1 MTGLFQD
8 LRYTI
13 RQLRQSPGFALF
25 AILIMALGIG
35 ATVAMFSVIN
45 AVLLKPLQ
53 YRQPN
58 QLILVSGGFTPVRF
72 EELKA
77 TARSYSELAAYAC
90 VPEDMALSGIEQPEV
105 LKGARVSANFL
116 HILGIGPAQ
125 GRSFLPEEDK
135 PGAPGV
141 ALISAQLWQRRFAGD
156 RRIIGQTVTLAG
168 SPHTIIGVMPPG
180 FQFPFA
186 GLDVWVA
193 KPTEQAMIDPGS
205 RPFSPTLAVL
215 GRLQSSLN
223 IRQAEAEL
231 TVLNRQYAAAHPAM
245 LDAKPDSPE
254 HLLPL
259 KEDLISDIRPKLW
272 MLLGSVVLVLLIVCA
287 NIGSLLLARATSR
300 AREFA
305 VRAAIGA
312 GRGRIVRQLLAESVL
327 LASVGGA
334 LGITLAGLSLR
345 LVRNVTFVDIS
356 RALLPRAGDIRMDG
370 GVMGF
375 ALLLSLGTGVLFG
388 LVPAFAA
395 SRPNLTGV
403 LRGSP
408 DVPGAPGSSRFLRL
422 GFRGLLVIGQVS
434 LSITLLIGAA
444 LLIESLAHLY
454 RADPGFQPSHL
465 LTMRIALPPARY
477 DTQGKRAAFFAD
489 LVQRAESLPGVRAAA
504 VTLTLPMTGFAGMP
518 VQLAKGPL
526 LRLNQRP
533 IGTVQLIT
541 PDYFRTLGIAVKR
554 GRPFTGHDDAHSTP
568 VVIIDESLAR
578 RLWPE
583 YPNGLD
589 PIGQQMLIGRDPH
602 PHEIVG
608 VAANVSQ
615 AGKDQQLRPGFYLPC
630 AQSST
635 QTAMLAVRTERNPLL
650 LAAAIRNQV
659 FAIDPAQPVSDV
671 RTMDD
676 IVAESEGQ
684 VRLMMRLLGAFAG
697 AAALLAVIGLYGVI
711 SYSTAQ
717 RTKELGI
724 RSALG
729 AQRRGIISLVVRQ
742 GFSLSVAGVLLGVC
756 AALALTRLLKDLLF
770 QVRPTDPA
778 TFIAVS
784 VLFVLVALA
793 ASYVPARRAAKV
805 EPMEALRY
813 E

>member
-1 MTGLFQD
+1 MTSLPHD
-8 LRYTI
+8 LRYTL
-13 RQLRQSPGFALF
+13 RQLRKSPAFALT
-25 AILIMALGIG
+25 AILVLALGIG
-35 ATVAMFSVIN
+35 ATVAMFSVIS
-45 AVLLKPLQ
+45 AVLLKPLG

-77 TARSYSELAAYAC
+77 TARSYSELAAYAG
-90 VPEDMALSGIEQPEV
+90 VSEDMALSGIEQPEV

-116 HILGIGPAQ
+116 HILGMAPAQ

-141 ALISAQLWQRRFAGD
+141 ALISMQLWQRRFAGD
-156 RRIIGQTVTLAG
+156 SRIVGQTVTLEGA
-168 SPHTIIGVMPPG
+168 PHTIIGVMPPG

-186 GLDVWVA
+186 GLDVWVP
-193 KPTEQAMIDPGS
+193 KPTESALINPGS

-215 GRLQSSLN
+215 GRLKPSLT
-223 IRQAEAEL
+223 IHQAKAEL
-231 TVLNRQYAAAHPAM
+231 TVLDRQYAAAHPAM
-245 LDAKPDSPE
+245 LDAKPDPSA

-259 KEDLISDIRPKLW
+259 KEELISDIRPKLW
-272 MLLGSVVLVLLIVCA
+272 MLFGSVGLVLLIVCA

-300 AREFA
+300 AGEFA
-305 VRAAIGA
+305 VRVAIGA
-312 GRGRIVRQLLAESVL
+312 GRGRIVRQLLAESIL

-334 LGITLAGLSLR
+334 LGIALAGLCLR
-345 LVRNVTFVDIS
+345 LVRNVTFID
-356 RALLPRAGDIRMDG
+356 LPRAGEIRLDG
-370 GVMGF
+370 GVLGF
-375 ALLLSLGTGVLFG
+375 ALLLSVGTGILFG

-403 LRGSP
+403 LKGSP
-408 DVPGAPGSSRFLRL
+408 DVPAPPGSIPFMRFGL
-422 GFRGLLVIGQVS
+422 RGLLVIGQVT
-434 LSITLLIGAA
+434 LSITLLIAAA

-454 RADPGFQPSHL
+454 RADPGFEPSHL

-477 DTQGKRAAFFAD
+477 DTQGKRSAFFTD
-489 LVQRAESLPGVRAAA
+489 LVQRAESLPRVRAAA
-504 VTLTLPMTGFAGMP
+504 VTLTLPLTGFAGMP
-518 VQLAKGPL
+518 VQLAKGQL

-554 GRPFTGHDDAHSTP
+554 GRPFTEHDNDRSNP
-568 VVIIDESLAR
+568 VVIIDESLAH
-578 RLWPE
+578 RLFPD
-583 YPNGLD
+583 YPDGLN
-589 PIGQQMLIGRDPH
+589 PIGQQMLIGRDTH

-608 VAANVSQ
+608 VASNVYQ
-615 AGKDQQLRPGFYLPC
+615 AGKDQNLRPGFYLPC

-635 QTAMLAVRTERNPLL
+635 QLAMLAVRTDGDPLL
-650 LAAAIRNQV
+650 LATAIRNQV

-676 IVAESEGQ
+676 IVEESEGQ
-684 VRLMMRLLGAFAG
+684 VRVMMGLLGAFAG
-697 AAALLAVIGLYGVI
+697 AAALLAVIGLYAVI

-724 RSALG
+724 RAALG
-729 AQRRGIISLVVRQ
+729 AQRRDIISLVVRQ
-742 GFSLSVAGVLLGVC
+742 GLSLSVVGVLLGAG

-784 VLFVLVALA
+784 ALFVLVALA
-793 ASYVPARRAAKV
+793 ASYIPARRAARV